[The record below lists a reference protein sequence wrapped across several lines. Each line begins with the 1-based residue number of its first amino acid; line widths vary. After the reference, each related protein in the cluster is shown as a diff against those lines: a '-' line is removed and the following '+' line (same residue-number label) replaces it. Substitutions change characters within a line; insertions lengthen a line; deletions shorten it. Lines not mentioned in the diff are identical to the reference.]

1 MSFFVSETLINTSM
15 TTSTSP
21 LNRQPTKLDYS
32 SPTQFRFL
40 INQLPKVQYFT
51 VAANIPGITLGEGV
65 FNTPLKDIPL
75 LGDKLTYEDLTITFI
90 VDENLE
96 NYIEMHTWLTAIGF
110 PKDRSQFREFRSE
123 TSNVKTS
130 TRGESKDIGD
140 VKAST
145 PELSMTSDAVMTILT
160 NKNNPVVECRFAD
173 VFPTSLSGLTY
184 SQNQTDVEYL
194 TAEVNFKYQ
203 IYEIVTL

>member
-1 MSFFVSETLINTSM
+1 M

-21 LNRQPTKLDYS
+21 LSRQPTKLDYS

-40 INQLPKVQYFT
+40 INQLPKVEYFT
-51 VAANIPGITLGEGV
+51 TEANIPGITLGDGV
-65 FNTPLKDIPL
+65 MNTPLKDIPI
-75 LGDKLTYEDLTITFI
+75 LGDKLTYDDLSISFI

-96 NYIEMHTWLTAIGF
+96 NYIEMHNWLTGIGF
-110 PKDRSQFREFRSE
+110 PKDRSQFSTFRST
-123 TSNVKTS
+123 TSNVATT

-140 VKAST
+140 VRATT
-145 PELSMTSDAVMTILT
+145 PELAMTSDAVMTILT
-160 NKNNPVVECRFAD
+160 NKNNPVVECRFKD
-173 VFPTSLSGLTY
+173 VFPTSLNGLTY

>member
-32 SPTQFRFL
+32 SPTQFRFI
-40 INQLPKVQYFT
+40 INQLPKVEYFT
-51 VAANIPGITLGEGV
+51 VAGNIPGLTLDEIDLG
-65 FNTPLKDIPL
+65 TPLKNIPL
-75 LGDKLTYEDLTITFI
+75 MGNKLTYEDLTITFI
-90 VDENLE
+90 VDEDLQ
-96 NYIEMHTWLTAIGF
+96 NYIEMHTWLTSIGF

-184 SQNQTDVEYL
+184 SQNQTDVDYL

-203 IYEIVTL
+203 IYEIKTL

>member
-1 MSFFVSETLINTSM
+1 M
-15 TTSTSP
+15 TTETSP
-21 LNRQPTKLDYS
+21 LNRQPTALDYS

-51 VAANIPGITLGEGV
+51 TEANLPGITLGEGQ
-65 FNTPLKDIPL
+65 FNTPLKDIEL

-96 NYIEMHTWLTAIGF
+96 NYIEMHTWLTGIGF
-110 PKDRSQFREFRSE
+110 PKDRKQFSEFRST
-123 TSNVKTS
+123 TSNMSVK
-130 TRGESKDIGD
+130 TRGESNDIGD
-140 VKAST
+140 VRAST
-145 PELSMTSDAVMTILT
+145 PELAMTSDSVLTILT
-160 NKNNPVVECRFAD
+160 NKNNPVVECRFRD

-184 SQNQTDVEYL
+184 SQNQSDVEYL
-194 TAEVNFKYQ
+194 TASVTFKYT

>member
-1 MSFFVSETLINTSM
+1 M
-15 TTSTSP
+15 TTETSP
-21 LNRQPTKLDYS
+21 LNRQPTALDYS

-51 VAANIPGITLGEGV
+51 TEANLPGITLDELELGS
-65 FNTPLKDIPL
+65 PLKDLPL
-75 LGDKLTYEDLTITFI
+75 LGSKLTYDDLTITFI

-96 NYIEMHTWLTAIGF
+96 NYIEMHTWLTGIGF
-110 PKDRSQFREFRSE
+110 PKDRSQFKDFRST
-123 TSNVKTS
+123 TSNMSTK
-130 TRGESKDIGD
+130 TRGESNDIGD
-140 VKAST
+140 VRATT
-145 PELSMTSDAVMTILT
+145 PELAMTSDAVMTILT
-160 NKNNPVVECRFAD
+160 NKNNPVVECRFKD
-173 VFPTSLSGLTY
+173 VFPTSLNGLTY

>member
-1 MSFFVSETLINTSM
+1 M
-15 TTSTSP
+15 TTETSP
-21 LNRQPTKLDYS
+21 LNRQPTALDYS

-51 VAANIPGITLGEGV
+51 TEANIPGITLGEGTY
-65 FNTPLKDIPL
+65 NTPLKDLPL
-75 LGDKLTYEDLTITFI
+75 LGDKLTYDDLTISFI

-96 NYIEMHTWLTAIGF
+96 NYIEMHTWLTSIGF
-110 PKDRSQFREFRSE
+110 PKDRKQFSDFRST
-123 TSNVKTS
+123 TSNVATT

-140 VKAST
+140 VRATT
-145 PELSMTSDAVMTILT
+145 PELAMTSDAVMTILT
-160 NKNNPVVECRFAD
+160 NKNNPVVECRFKD
-173 VFPTSLSGLTY
+173 VFPTSLSGLSY

>member
-1 MSFFVSETLINTSM
+1 M
-15 TTSTSP
+15 TTSIS
-21 LNRQPTKLDYS
+21 RQPSKLDYT

-40 INQLPKVQYFT
+40 INQLPKVEYFT
-51 VAANIPGITLGEGV
+51 TEANIPGITLGEV
-65 FNTPLKDIPL
+65 EFKTRFKAIPL
-75 LGDKLTYEDLTITFI
+75 MGDVLTYEDLTITFI

-96 NYIEMHTWLTAIGF
+96 NYVEMHTWLTSIGF
-110 PKDRSQFREFRSE
+110 PENTKQFSDFRSA
-123 TSNVKTS
+123 TSNTKTS

-145 PELSMTSDAVMTILT
+145 PERAMYSDAMLTILT
-160 NKNNPVVECRFAD
+160 NKNNPVVECRFRD

-194 TAEVNFKYQ
+194 TATVNFKYQ

>member
-1 MSFFVSETLINTSM
+1 M
-15 TTSTSP
+15 TTETSP
-21 LNRQPTKLDYS
+21 LNRQPTALDYS

-51 VAANIPGITLGEGV
+51 TEANIPGITLGEGTY
-65 FNTPLKDIPL
+65 NTPLKDLPL
-75 LGDKLTYEDLTITFI
+75 LGDKLTYDDLTITFI

-96 NYIEMHTWLTAIGF
+96 NYIEMHTWLTSIGF
-110 PKDRSQFREFRSE
+110 PKDRSQFKDFRST
-123 TSNVKTS
+123 TSNMSTT

-140 VKAST
+140 VRATT
-145 PELSMTSDAVMTILT
+145 PELAMTSDAVMTILT
-160 NKNNPVVECRFAD
+160 NKNNPVVECRFKD

-203 IYEIVTL
+203 IYEIITL

>member
-1 MSFFVSETLINTSM
+1 M
-15 TTSTSP
+15 TTETSP
-21 LNRQPTKLDYS
+21 LNRQPTALDYS

-51 VAANIPGITLGEGV
+51 TEANLPGITLDELELGS
-65 FNTPLKDIPL
+65 PLKDLPL
-75 LGDKLTYEDLTITFI
+75 LGSKLTYEDLTITFI

-96 NYIEMHTWLTAIGF
+96 NYIEMHTWLTGIGF
-110 PKDRSQFREFRSE
+110 PKDRKQFRDFRST
-123 TSNVKTS
+123 TSNTKTS

-145 PELSMTSDAVMTILT
+145 PELAMASDAVLTILT

-194 TAEVNFKYQ
+194 TATVNFKYK
-203 IYEIVTL
+203 IYEIITL

>member
-32 SPTQFRFL
+32 SPTQFRFI
-40 INQLPKVQYFT
+40 INQLPKVEYFT
-51 VAANIPGITLGEGV
+51 VAGNIPGLTLDEIDLG
-65 FNTPLKDIPL
+65 TPLKNIPL
-75 LGDKLTYEDLTITFI
+75 MGNKLTYEDLTITFI
-90 VDENLE
+90 VDEDLQ
-96 NYIEMHTWLTAIGF
+96 NYIEMHTWLTSIGF
-110 PKDRSQFREFRSE
+110 PKDRSQFRDFRSA
-123 TSNVKTS
+123 TSNVAS
-130 TRGESKDIGD
+130 ATRGESTDIGD
-140 VKAST
+140 VKPST
-145 PELSMTSDAVMTILT
+145 PERAMYSDAVMTILT

-184 SQNQTDVEYL
+184 SQNQTDVDYL

-203 IYEIVTL
+203 IYEIKTL

>member
-1 MSFFVSETLINTSM
+1 M

-21 LNRQPTKLDYS
+21 LSRQPTKLDYS

-40 INQLPKVQYFT
+40 INQLPKVEYFT
-51 VAANIPGITLGEGV
+51 TEANIPGITLGDGV
-65 FNTPLKDIPL
+65 MNTPLKDIPI
-75 LGDKLTYEDLTITFI
+75 LGDKLTYDDLSISFI

-96 NYIEMHTWLTAIGF
+96 NYIEMHNWLTGIGF
-110 PKDRSQFREFRSE
+110 PKDRSQFSTFRST
-123 TSNVKTS
+123 TSNVATT

-140 VKAST
+140 VRATT
-145 PELSMTSDAVMTILT
+145 PELAMFSDATMTILT

-173 VFPTSLSGLTY
+173 VFPVSLSSLDY

-194 TAEVNFKYQ
+194 TASVTFKYK
-203 IYEIVTL
+203 IYEIHTL

>member
-1 MSFFVSETLINTSM
+1 MSFFVSGTLINTSM

-21 LNRQPTKLDYS
+21 LNRQPSKLDYTR
-32 SPTQFRFL
+32 PTQLRVL
-40 INQLPKVQYFT
+40 INQLPKVEYFT
-51 VAANIPGITLGEGV
+51 TEANIPGITLSEIEYG
-65 FNTPLKDIPL
+65 TPLKNIPL
-75 LGDKLTYEDLTITFI
+75 LGDKLTYENLDITFI

-110 PKDRSQFREFRSE
+110 PKDRKQFSEFRSA
-123 TSNVKTS
+123 TSNVATN

-145 PELSMTSDAVMTILT
+145 PERAMYSDAMLTILT
-160 NKNNPVVECRFAD
+160 NKNNPVVECRFRD

-194 TAEVNFKYQ
+194 TATVSFKYE

>member
-1 MSFFVSETLINTSM
+1 M
-15 TTSTSP
+15 TTSIS
-21 LNRQPTKLDYS
+21 RQPSKLDYT

-40 INQLPKVQYFT
+40 INQLPKVEYFT
-51 VAANIPGITLGEGV
+51 TEANIPGITLGELD
-65 FNTPLKDIPL
+65 FKTRFKAIPL
-75 LGDKLTYEDLTITFI
+75 MGDVLTYEDLTITFI

-96 NYIEMHTWLTAIGF
+96 NYIEMHNWLTGIAF
-110 PKDRSQFREFRSE
+110 PKDRSQFRDFRST
-123 TSNVKTS
+123 TSNMSTS

-140 VKAST
+140 VRAST
-145 PELSMTSDAVMTILT
+145 PELAMTSDCVMTILT
-160 NKNNPVVECRFAD
+160 NKNNPVVECRFRD

-194 TAEVNFKYQ
+194 TATVNFKYT

>member
-1 MSFFVSETLINTSM
+1 M
-15 TTSTSP
+15 TTSIS
-21 LNRQPTKLDYS
+21 RQPSKLDYT

-40 INQLPKVQYFT
+40 INQLPKVEYFT
-51 VAANIPGITLGEGV
+51 TEANIPGITLGELD
-65 FNTPLKDIPL
+65 FKTRFKAIPL
-75 LGDKLTYEDLTITFI
+75 MGDVLTYEDLTITFI

-96 NYIEMHTWLTAIGF
+96 NYVEMHTWLTAIGF
-110 PKDRSQFREFRSE
+110 PENTKQFSDFRSA
-123 TSNVKTS
+123 TSNVATN

-140 VKAST
+140 VRAST
-145 PELSMTSDAVMTILT
+145 PERAMYSDAVLTILT
-160 NKNNPVVECRFAD
+160 NKNNPVVECRFRD

-194 TAEVNFKYQ
+194 TATVNFKYQ

>member
-1 MSFFVSETLINTSM
+1 M
-15 TTSTSP
+15 TTETSP
-21 LNRQPTKLDYS
+21 LNRQPTALDYS

-51 VAANIPGITLGEGV
+51 TEANIPGITLGEGQ
-65 FNTPLKDIPL
+65 FNTPLKDIEL

-96 NYIEMHTWLTAIGF
+96 NYIEMHTWLIGIGF
-110 PKDRSQFREFRSE
+110 PKDRKQFSEFRST
-123 TSNVKTS
+123 TSNMSVK
-130 TRGESKDIGD
+130 TRGESNDIGD
-140 VKAST
+140 VRAST
-145 PELSMTSDAVMTILT
+145 PELAMTSDSVLTILT
-160 NKNNPVVECRFAD
+160 NKNNPVVECRFRD

-194 TAEVNFKYQ
+194 TATVNFKYT
-203 IYEIVTL
+203 IYEIITL

>member
-184 SQNQTDVEYL
+184 SQNQTDVDYL

-203 IYEIVTL
+203 IYEIKTL

>member
-1 MSFFVSETLINTSM
+1 M
-15 TTSTSP
+15 TTETSP
-21 LNRQPTKLDYS
+21 LNRQPTALDYS

-51 VAANIPGITLGEGV
+51 TEANIPGISIGDGV
-65 FNTPLKDIPL
+65 MNTPLKDIPL
-75 LGDKLTYEDLTITFI
+75 LGDKLTYEDLAISFI

-96 NYIEMHTWLTAIGF
+96 NYIEMHNWLTGIAF
-110 PKDRSQFREFRSE
+110 PKDRSQFSAFRST

-140 VKAST
+140 VRAST
-145 PELSMTSDAVMTILT
+145 PELAMFSDATMTILT

-173 VFPTSLSGLTY
+173 VFPTSLTSLTY

-194 TAEVNFKYQ
+194 TASVTFKYK
-203 IYEIVTL
+203 IYEIHTL

>member
-1 MSFFVSETLINTSM
+1 M
-15 TTSTSP
+15 TTSIS
-21 LNRQPTKLDYS
+21 RQPSKLDYT

-40 INQLPKVQYFT
+40 INQLPKVEYFT
-51 VAANIPGITLGEGV
+51 TEANIPGITLGELD
-65 FNTPLKDIPL
+65 FKTRFKAIPL
-75 LGDKLTYEDLTITFI
+75 MGDVLTYEDLTITFI

-96 NYIEMHTWLTAIGF
+96 NYVEMHTWLTAIGF
-110 PKDRSQFREFRSE
+110 PENTKQFSDFRSA
-123 TSNVKTS
+123 TSNVATN

-145 PELSMTSDAVMTILT
+145 PERAMYSDAMLTILT
-160 NKNNPVVECRFAD
+160 NKNNPVVECRFRD

-194 TAEVNFKYQ
+194 TATVNFKYQ

>member
-1 MSFFVSETLINTSM
+1 M
-15 TTSTSP
+15 TTETSP
-21 LNRQPTKLDYS
+21 LNRQPTALDYS

-51 VAANIPGITLGEGV
+51 TEANIPGISMGDGV
-65 FNTPLKDIPL
+65 FNTPLKDIPI
-75 LGDKLTYEDLTITFI
+75 LGDKLTYEDLSISFI

-96 NYIEMHTWLTAIGF
+96 NYIEMHNWLTGIAF
-110 PKDRSQFREFRSE
+110 PKDRSQFRDFRST
-123 TSNVKTS
+123 TSNMSTS

-140 VKAST
+140 VRAST
-145 PELSMTSDAVMTILT
+145 PELAMTSDCVMTILT
-160 NKNNPVVECRFAD
+160 NKNNPVVECRFRD

-194 TAEVNFKYQ
+194 TATVNFKYT

>member
-1 MSFFVSETLINTSM
+1 M

-51 VAANIPGITLGEGV
+51 VAANIPGLTLGDTT
-65 FNTPLKDIPL
+65 FATPLKDIPL
-75 LGDKLTYEDLTITFI
+75 MGDKLTYDDLTLTFI

-96 NYIEMHTWLTAIGF
+96 NYIELHDWLTAIGF
-110 PKDRSQFREFRSE
+110 PKDRSQFKQHRST
-123 TSNVKTS
+123 TSN
-130 TRGESKDIGD
+130 
-140 VKAST
+140 T
-145 PELSMTSDAVMTILT
+145 PVTTVGTSDDNGDLKPTPSDRPMFSDSVLTILT
-160 NKNNPVVECRFAD
+160 NKNNPVVECRFSD
-173 VFPTSLSGLTY
+173 CFPTSISGLDY

-194 TAEVNFKYQ
+194 TAEVNFKYK
-203 IYEIVTL
+203 IYELVTL

>member
-1 MSFFVSETLINTSM
+1 M
-15 TTSTSP
+15 TTETSP
-21 LNRQPTKLDYS
+21 LNRQPTALDYS

-51 VAANIPGITLGEGV
+51 TEANIPGITLGEGT
-65 FNTPLKDIPL
+65 FSTPLKDLTL
-75 LGDKLTYEDLTITFI
+75 LGDKLSYDDLTISFI

-96 NYIEMHTWLTAIGF
+96 NYIEMHTWLTSIGF
-110 PKDRSQFREFRSE
+110 PKDRKQFSDFRST
-123 TSNVKTS
+123 TSNTKTS
-130 TRGESKDIGD
+130 TRGESKDIGK
-140 VKAST
+140 VGATT
-145 PELSMTSDAVMTILT
+145 PEISMTSDAVLTILT

-194 TAEVNFKYQ
+194 TATANFKYK
-203 IYEIVTL
+203 IYEIHTL

>member
-1 MSFFVSETLINTSM
+1 M
-15 TTSTSP
+15 TTETSP
-21 LNRQPTKLDYS
+21 LNRQPTALDYT

-51 VAANIPGITLGEGV
+51 TEANIPGITLGEGQ
-65 FNTPLKDIPL
+65 FNTPLKDIEL

-96 NYIEMHTWLTAIGF
+96 NYIEMHTWLTGIGF
-110 PKDRSQFREFRSE
+110 PKDRKQFSEFRGS
-123 TSNVKTS
+123 TSNMSVK
-130 TRGESKDIGD
+130 TRGESNDIGD
-140 VKAST
+140 VRAST
-145 PELSMTSDAVMTILT
+145 PELAMTSDSVLTILT
-160 NKNNPVVECRFAD
+160 NKNNPVVECRFRD

-194 TAEVNFKYQ
+194 TAAVTFKYT

>member
-1 MSFFVSETLINTSM
+1 M
-15 TTSTSP
+15 TTETSP
-21 LNRQPTKLDYS
+21 LNRQPTALDYS

-51 VAANIPGITLGEGV
+51 TEANIPGITLGEGQ
-65 FNTPLKDIPL
+65 FNTPLKDIEL

-96 NYIEMHTWLTAIGF
+96 NYIEMHTWLTGIGF
-110 PKDRSQFREFRSE
+110 PEDRKQFSEFRGA
-123 TSNVKTS
+123 TSNLSVK
-130 TRGESKDIGD
+130 TRGESNDIGD
-140 VKAST
+140 VRAST
-145 PELSMTSDAVMTILT
+145 PELAMTSDSVLTILT
-160 NKNNPVVECRFAD
+160 NKNNPVVECRFRD

-194 TAEVNFKYQ
+194 TATVNFKYT
-203 IYEIVTL
+203 IYEIITL

>member
-1 MSFFVSETLINTSM
+1 M
-15 TTSTSP
+15 TTTSP
-21 LNRQPTKLDYS
+21 LGRQPTKLDYS

-40 INQLPKVQYFT
+40 INQLPKVEYFT
-51 VAANIPGITLGEGV
+51 TEANIPGITLGEGQ
-65 FNTPLKDIPL
+65 FNTPLKNIEI
-75 LGDKLTYEDLTITFI
+75 LGDKLEYEDLTISFI

-96 NYIEMHTWLTAIGF
+96 NYIEIHTWLTSIGF
-110 PKDRSQFREFRSE
+110 PADRTQFSDFRSA

-140 VKAST
+140 VRAST
-145 PELSMTSDAVMTILT
+145 PERAMYSDAMMTILT
-160 NKNNPVVECRFAD
+160 NKNNPVVECRFRD

-194 TAEVNFKYQ
+194 TASVTFKYQ

>member
-1 MSFFVSETLINTSM
+1 MAIETTFS
-15 TTSTSP
+15 
-21 LNRQPTKLDYS
+21 RQPTKLDYS

-40 INQLPKVQYFT
+40 INQLPKVEYFT
-51 VAANIPGITLGEGV
+51 TEANIPGITLGEGQ
-65 FNTPLKDIPL
+65 FNTPLKNIPL
-75 LGDKLTYEDLTITFI
+75 MGSKLEYEDLSITFI

-96 NYIEMHTWLTAIGF
+96 NYIEIHTWLTAIGF
-110 PKDRSQFREFRSE
+110 PKDKSQFTDFRSK

-130 TRGESKDIGD
+130 SRGESKDIGD
-140 VKAST
+140 VRAST
-145 PELSMTSDAVMTILT
+145 PELAMTSDATLTILT

-194 TAEVNFKYQ
+194 TATVTFKYK